1 MVLRREPPRRNFSND
16 QHLQL
21 DSIYNY
27 FENDVAKSLKTYLVP
42 GFASFA
48 ISGAEE
54 VFRMVLRR
62 EPLRQNFSND
72 QHLQLDRIYNFS
84 KNDVK
89 SHETQNFGFDSV
101 TTFISTFNLD
111 LTQCLKFLS

>member
-1 MVLRREPPRRNFSND
+1 MRPAKKRPIL
-16 QHLQL
+16 
-21 DSIYNY
+21 
-27 FENDVAKSLKTYLVP
+27 AKSLKTYLVP

-48 ISGAEE
+48 ISGQEE

-62 EPLRQNFSND
+62 EPPARNFSND
-72 QHLQLDRIYNFS
+72 QHLQLDSICNYS

-101 TTFISTFNLD
+101 TTFISTFNLEFN
-111 LTQCLKFLS
+111 QCLKFLS